1 MRHSIIQLL
10 AKAGFSSLVLASAQ
24 AASALTLTYTTKTAT
39 YVPNPDIAANTR
51 PLQLSPGGNAMNTGA
66 IPNMRNFIYQNLVGD
81 YAPAGNWI
89 PIGQG
94 TLTNEQRFDYYF
106 DKATSS
112 GIGGAS
118 GSATVHNWNNN
129 LDLDFGSFYLD
140 GSCGFC
146 GMANAVSI
154 VSKTDTGTA
163 QFIDESPDST
173 SGNSILGNQNQ
184 LSSSI
189 YDIVFGSSGQTGTL
203 QYTAFTN
210 VTSNPL
216 RQYNG
221 GTITI
226 VTNANPPT
234 SPVPGPLPLLG
245 AGAAYGY
252 SRRLRSRI
260 LARANKNRSI

>member
-24 AASALTLTYTTKTAT
+24 AASALTLTYKTNTAT
-39 YVPNPDIAANTR
+39 YVPIPDIAANTR

-66 IPNMRNFIYQNLVGD
+66 TPNMRNFIYQNLVGD
-81 YAPAGNWI
+81 YEPAGNWM
-89 PIGQG
+89 PLGQG
-94 TLTNEQRFDYYF
+94 TAINEQRFDYYF

-112 GIGGAS
+112 GTGGAS
-118 GSATVHNWNNN
+118 GSATVHNWNSN
-129 LDLDFGSFYLD
+129 LDLDFGSFYLT

-154 VSKTDTGTA
+154 VSATDTGTA
-163 QFIDESPDST
+163 QYIDESPDST
-173 SGNSILGNQNQ
+173 SGNSVMGNQNQ

-189 YDIVFGSSGQTGTL
+189 YNIVFGASGQMGTL

-234 SPVPGPLPLLG
+234 SSVPGPLPLLG

-260 LARANKNRSI
+260 LAHANRNKSI